1 MSSIKAVLRKKHN
14 AQNLLPIAIRITKDR
29 KTSYWFTGQYIK
41 ESQWDA
47 TNGQV
52 KKSHP
57 DALSINQLILDR
69 LSKANKKL
77 IEAEVEDHYQ
87 SVEIIK
93 KEITS
98 KKKYDFFNVSVIYL
112 KRIKQRKQ
120 FHQYDNEEKRIKR
133 FKEFYKKDTLS
144 FNQLTVNLLKRFEAY
159 LTRGKKLAPRTAS
172 NYMISIRTIYNIAI
186 SEFWASRDNY
196 PFGRGK
202 YQIRFPE
209 TQKIELNK
217 EEILLL
223 ENVEGITKAQQ
234 HALDVWLLSFYF
246 AGIRVSDVLQLKWTD
261 FVDDRLYYR
270 MSKNTKLV
278 SLKVPDKAKRILD
291 NYKLN
296 SDSKLV
302 FEELSDINL
311 SNNKVLRTRIKT
323 VTRNFNRRLKL
334 ISQKAGIEKKI
345 SMHIARHSFG
355 NISGDKIP
363 IQMLQKLYRHS
374 SITTTI
380 LYQSNFIKRDIDEA
394 LDKVINF

>member
-1 MSSIKAVLRKKHN
+1 
-14 AQNLLPIAIRITKDR
+14 
-29 KTSYWFTGQYIK
+29 
-41 ESQWDA
+41 
-47 TNGQV
+47 V

-120 FHQYDNEEKRIKR
+120 FHQYDIEEKRIKR

-323 VTRNFNRRLKL
+323 VTRNFNSRLKL